1 MGWKEACSDL
11 ARMVDHAWLRHRIPE
26 KVGMPWDTAIWDT
39 WLVMLST
46 FGLCWGEE
54 VLKGGSVWEEKDDD
68 DGEMRRGGGGGEYVV
83 ICCSTKSWTRI
94 AHGWLLYPAKAC

>member
-1 MGWKEACSDL
+1 MHGFDTEY
-11 ARMVDHAWLRHRIPE
+11 LRRLGCLGIQL
-26 KVGMPWDTAIWDT
+26 WDT

-68 DGEMRRGGGGGEYVV
+68 DGEMRR
-83 ICCSTKSWTRI
+83 
-94 AHGWLLYPAKAC
+94 